1 MTGAGTDAD
10 LRGDPRYQESFEV
23 HALDPA
29 TGAGFVCA
37 TGRFRDRLVTWAA
50 VTTGDGAFVE
60 HSRAGADEDRVS
72 FTDGVLR
79 IAEDGGSAEVQVEDL
94 HPEAPW
100 RGSIDDLAHGHVE
113 TSCRVSG
120 VVRVGDH
127 EVRLD
132 GALGHRD
139 RSWGPRDLTVALN
152 HRWFAGTCGP
162 ELCFSLDNLLLVDG
176 TALELGYVVRDGAVD
191 PVRSVQVVVATAPDC
206 LTPRSVEATAVCD
219 SGRELVVRTT
229 RAFQTFLDVREGWFT
244 ATDTLFEV
252 EAEGRRGIADLNLTV
267 NPQGGR
273 TPPVLLQ
280 R

>member
-1 MTGAGTDAD
+1 VADD
-10 LRGDPRYQESFEV
+10 LRDDPRYQESFEV

-37 TGRFRDRLVTWAA
+37 TGRFRDRLNTWAA
-50 VTTGDGAFVE
+50 ITAGEGRFVE
-60 HSRAGADEDRVS
+60 HSRSGPDEGRVT
-72 FTDGVLR
+72 FEDGFLS
-79 IAEDGGSAEVQVEDL
+79 IDEEGGSAEVEVEDL
-94 HPEAPW
+94 HPETPW

-113 TSCRVSG
+113 TSCRVTG
-120 VVRVGDH
+120 VVQAGGK

-152 HRWFAGTCGP
+152 HRWLAGTCGP

-176 TALELGYVVRDGAVD
+176 TALDLGYVVRDGEVD
-191 PVRSVQVVVATAPDC
+191 PVQAVQIVVATAPDC
-206 LTPRSVEATAVCD
+206 VTPRSVEAVATCD
-219 SGRELVVRTT
+219 SGRELTVRTT
-229 RAFQTFLDVREGWFT
+229 RAHQTFLDVRDGWFT

-252 EAEGRRGIADLNLTV
+252 EAEGRTGIADLNLTV

-273 TPPVLLQ
+273 RPPVWVQ

>member
-1 MTGAGTDAD
+1 VTGGED
-10 LRGDPRYQESFEV
+10 LRDDPRYQESFEV

-37 TGRFRDRLVTWAA
+37 TGRYRDRLVTWAA
-50 VTTGDGAFVE
+50 VTTGGGAYVE
-60 HSRAGADEDRVS
+60 HSRDGADEGRVT
-72 FTDGVLR
+72 FADGRLR
-79 IAEDGGSAEVQVEDL
+79 VDEAGASVEVQVEDL
-94 HPEAPW
+94 HPETPW

-113 TSCRVSG
+113 TSCRVQG
-120 VVRVGDH
+120 IVRVGDQ

-139 RSWGPRDLTVALN
+139 RSWGPRDLEVALN
-152 HRWFAGTCGP
+152 HRWLAGTCGP
-162 ELCFSLDNLLLVDG
+162 ALCFSLDNLVLADG
-176 TALELGYVVRDGAVD
+176 TALELGYVVRDGEAD
-191 PVRSVQVVVATAPDC
+191 PVRTVEVVVGTASDC
-206 LTPRSVEATAVCD
+206 LTPRTVEARAVGE

-229 RAFQTFLDVREGWFT
+229 RAHQTFLDVRQGWFT

-252 EAEGRRGIADLNLTV
+252 EADGLVGIADLNLTV

-273 TPPVLLQ
+273 RPPVLLQ